1 MPKYG
6 PSNWLGE
13 EYLGPDASPLAT
25 FRRLAAELSAI
36 RDGSALKALE
46 ARERIARRRDQTKAG
61 RGK

>member
-46 ARERIARRRDQTKAG
+46 ARERIARRRDQKKAG

>member
-46 ARERIARRRDQTKAG
+46 ARENLVKGQGKTKAG
-61 RGK
+61 RGS